1 MPFLPATLHWR
12 DEDVDFWLESLTLRA
27 HDERRST
34 IARAHAA
41 RKAAELALA
50 TGRQESGRPPPP
62 SDYVRRALAAAL
74 NPEIREQHITSVALF
89 AGLCGE
95 LEFLG
100 MSDLGVTVYLRD
112 GVILKSN
119 WTAPLVSLSA
129 GVSAL
134 MAVALAA
141 GIRMEWA
148 RILTDVM
155 PEQGDSRRRAVALI
169 ARNSPT
175 AEILPAFG
183 LVRTE
188 DGNRFSEAEPR
199 LDLAMAALVARENEY
214 AASIRLARE
223 AWRWHSGLYPPVPLI
238 DWPLFSLEL
247 AWRRRLSRFPLFQT
261 EDPSVIFIRQLAES
275 FAPVV

>member
-12 DEDVDFWLESLTLRA
+12 DVDVDFWLENLTFRA
-27 HDERRST
+27 QDERRSA

-41 RKAAELALA
+41 RKAAELALVTA
-50 TGRQESGRPPPP
+50 RQESGRPPPP
-62 SDYVRRALAAAL
+62 SDYVRRALAAAR

-95 LEFLG
+95 LEFLA

-112 GVILKSN
+112 GIILKSN
-119 WTAPLVSLSA
+119 WTAPLASLSA
-129 GVSAL
+129 GIAAL

-141 GIRMEWA
+141 GVTMEWA

-169 ARNSPT
+169 ARNGPT
-175 AEILPAFG
+175 ADILPAFG

-188 DGNRFSEAEPR
+188 DGNRFSEGEPR

-214 AASIRLARE
+214 AVSIRLAKE
-223 AWRWHSGLYPPVPLI
+223 ARLWHSGLYPPVALV
-238 DWPLFSLEL
+238 DWPLFCLEL
-247 AWRRRLSRFPLFQT
+247 AWRRRLSGFPLLPT
-261 EDPSVIFIRQLAES
+261 EDPSVLFIRELAET
-275 FAPVV
+275 FE